1 MGEKQLYR
9 DKIKQLLII
18 YSLSFIVISV
28 ILVYA
33 FISIYTNY
41 NVRNSNNKSNE
52 IIREILSDELKTYVD
67 FINEIENESFLHKSF
82 SDRNNQSQIY
92 EQLYDFINARKIKS
106 VFYLVNTDGKTI
118 LTNNYVN
125 SPYDNY
131 EIFLSGLFKQ
141 LNTKPDEIIFM
152 NNKVQIDITKRTV
165 YSVGK
170 SIKADGEIVGY
181 LIFDILE
188 SDLNRVI
195 HKTNIDILVIT
206 DHYNNVIL
214 STNSLLLDEIG
225 KFKLA
230 KNAKNAKNKIRF
242 MDKEY
247 YFYKSELLD
256 NQIQIYSL
264 SRLDMINSLLTMSLI
279 YFSVVMVVIAFAIIR
294 TADYSAKKKTQS
306 INQLITS
313 INKAQEG
320 DLSAFV
326 SINSNDEFQVIGE
339 QFNKMLA
346 ELDVQIKRNSELIDR
361 NRMAVIKQLESQFNP
376 HFIFNTLETL
386 KYMIKIDANK
396 ASDIIINFAKIL
408 RYSIDYEDK
417 NIVLEQDIKYLNSYL
432 LIQKYRYNQRL
443 TYKITIDD
451 NLKDCIVPKLIM
463 QPIIENC
470 INHGYYTKETLFISL
485 NIIAVDNDLVMNIE
499 DDGDGITKSRIKDI
513 NNQLNSED
521 IVSNS
526 IGLNNVHRRL
536 KLLYGEG
543 YGLTLNSIK
552 GERTIVKIKMP
563 IKKW

>member
-9 DKIKQLLII
+9 DKIKKLLII
-18 YSLSFIVISV
+18 YSLSFIVISEV
-28 ILVYA
+28 LVYA

-41 NVRNSNNKSNE
+41 TVRDTNNKSNE

-67 FINEIENESFLHKSF
+67 FINEIGNESLLSKSF
-82 SDRNNQSQIY
+82 SNRNNQSQVY
-92 EQLYDFINARKIKS
+92 ENLYDFINARKIKS
-106 VFYLVNTDGKTI
+106 IFYLVNTDGKTI

-141 LNTKPDEIIFM
+141 LGAKSDEIIFM

-165 YSVGK
+165 YSMGK
-170 SIKADGEIVGY
+170 SIKVDGEIVGY

-188 SDLNRVI
+188 SDLNKVI
-195 HKTNIDILVIT
+195 HKTNMDMLVIT
-206 DHYNNVIL
+206 DQYSNVIL

-230 KNAKNAKNKIRF
+230 KNAKDKINF
-242 MDKEY
+242 MNKEY
-247 YFYKSELLD
+247 YFYKSELLGS
-256 NQIQIYSL
+256 QIQIYSL
-264 SRLDMINSLLTMSLI
+264 SRLDMINSLLTMSLV
-279 YFSVVMVVIAFAIIR
+279 YFSVVMVVIGFTIIR

-306 INQLITS
+306 INQIITS

-320 DLSAFV
+320 DLGAFV

-339 QFNKMLA
+339 QFNKMLI
-346 ELDVQIKRNSELIDR
+346 ELDVQLKRNSELIDR

-396 ASDIIINFAKIL
+396 ASDMIVNFAKIL
-408 RYSIDYEDK
+408 RYSIDYENK
-417 NIVLEQDIKYLNSYL
+417 NIVLEEDIKYLNSYL

-443 TYKITIDD
+443 TYKITIED

-485 NIIAVDNDLVMNIE
+485 NIITIDNDLVMIIE

-513 NNQLNSED
+513 NEQLNSEE

-552 GERTIVKIKMP
+552 GEKTIVKIKMP